1 MKTDSAIPA
10 PAPAASARYRSRR
23 VSPGSIVRYAL
34 LTAISVVM
42 ILPFVWMLST
52 SLKEPS
58 DIFVFPPKWIPSPIR
73 WANYS
78 EVLDAIPFGRFYW
91 NSVYIAALVT
101 VGTVLFASLSGYAFA
116 RIPFVGRNAVFL
128 LLLSTMMIPHEATSI
143 PMFLF
148 MRELNFLNTHVP
160 LIIVPIFGAG
170 GVFGIFV
177 MRQFFLT
184 LPKELEEAAMIDGC
198 SRVGIY
204 GRIMLPLAGPAIAT
218 LTIFTFLTCWNE
230 FYDPLI
236 FLNDRNLMTI
246 PLGLSLFTDEA
257 GTAWHHL
264 MAASVMA
271 TLPLLIV
278 FFFAQKQFIAGVA
291 MTGLKD

>member
-1 MKTDSAIPA
+1 MKAEPI
-10 PAPAASARYRSRR
+10 ARPS
-23 VSPGSIVRYAL
+23 SPRFRFRPGVLIHYSILAV
-34 LTAISVVM
+34 ISVLM

-58 DIFVFPPKWIPSPIR
+58 DIFVFPPEWIPSPIR
-73 WANYS
+73 WENYA
-78 EVLDAIPFGRFYW
+78 EVLRTIPFGRFYF
-91 NSVYIAALVT
+91 NSVYIAVLVT
-101 VGTVLFASLSGYAFA
+101 AGTVLFTSLSGYAFG
-116 RIPFVGRNAVFL
+116 RIPFVGRNLVFL
-128 LLLSTMMIPHEATSI
+128 ILLSTMMIPHEATSI

-148 MRELNFLNTHVP
+148 MRELGFLDSHFP
-160 LIIVPIFGAG
+160 LIVVPIFGAG
-170 GVFGIFV
+170 GVFGVFV

-198 SRVGIY
+198 SRFGIY
-204 GRIMLPLAGPAIAT
+204 WRIMMPLAGPAIST

-236 FLNDRNLMTI
+236 FVNSRELMTI

-257 GTAWHHL
+257 GTAWHLL
-264 MAASVMA
+264 MSASVMA

-278 FFFAQKQFIAGVA
+278 FFFAQKQFMEGVA

>member
-1 MKTDSAIPA
+1 MKAEPMIKPA
-10 PAPAASARYRSRR
+10 PR
-23 VSPGSIVRYAL
+23 VRLRPGVLLHYLILAIV
-34 LTAISVVM
+34 SVVM

-58 DIFVFPPKWIPSPIR
+58 DIFVFPPRWIPSPIR
-73 WANYS
+73 WENYS
-78 EVLDAIPFGRFYW
+78 EVLQAIPFGRFYF

-101 VGTVLFASLSGYAFA
+101 IGTVLFASLSGYAFG
-116 RIPFVGRNAVFL
+116 RIPFVGRNLVFL
-128 LLLSTMMIPHEATSI
+128 ILLSTMMIPHEATSI

-148 MRELNFLNTHVP
+148 MRDLGFINTHFP
-160 LIIVPIFGAG
+160 LIVVPIFGAG
-170 GVFGIFV
+170 GVFGVFV

-198 SRVGIY
+198 SRFGIY
-204 GRIMLPLAGPAIAT
+204 WRIMLPLAGPAIST

-236 FLNDRNLMTI
+236 FVNSRELMTI

-257 GTAWHHL
+257 GTAWHLL
-264 MAASVMA
+264 MSASVMA
-271 TLPLLIV
+271 TLPLLII
-278 FFFAQKQFIAGVA
+278 FFFAQKQFMEGVA

>member
-1 MKTDSAIPA
+1 MKAEPMIKPA
-10 PAPAASARYRSRR
+10 PR
-23 VSPGSIVRYAL
+23 VRLRPGVL
-34 LTAISVVM
+34 LHYLILTLISVIM

-58 DIFVFPPKWIPSPIR
+58 DIFVFPPQWIPSPIR
-73 WANYS
+73 WENYS
-78 EVLDAIPFGRFYW
+78 EVLQAIPFGRFYF

-101 VGTVLFASLSGYAFA
+101 IGTVLFASLSGYAFG
-116 RIPFVGRNAVFL
+116 RIPFVGRNLVFL
-128 LLLSTMMIPHEATSI
+128 ILLSTMMIPHEATSI

-148 MRELNFLNTHVP
+148 MRDLGFINTHFP
-160 LIIVPIFGAG
+160 LIVVPIFGAG
-170 GVFGIFV
+170 GVFGVFV

-198 SRVGIY
+198 SRFGIY
-204 GRIMLPLAGPAIAT
+204 WRIMLPLAGPAIST

-236 FLNDRNLMTI
+236 FVNSRELMTI

-257 GTAWHHL
+257 GTSWHLL
-264 MAASVMA
+264 MSASVMA
-271 TLPLLIV
+271 TLPLLII
-278 FFFAQKQFIAGVA
+278 FFFAQKQFMEGVA

>member
-1 MKTDSAIPA
+1 MIKPA
-10 PAPAASARYRSRR
+10 PR
-23 VSPGSIVRYAL
+23 VRLRPGVL
-34 LTAISVVM
+34 LHYLILTLISVIM

-58 DIFVFPPKWIPSPIR
+58 DIFVFPPQWIPSPIR
-73 WANYS
+73 WENYS
-78 EVLDAIPFGRFYW
+78 EVLQAIPFGRFYF

-101 VGTVLFASLSGYAFA
+101 IGTVLFASLSGYAFG
-116 RIPFVGRNAVFL
+116 RIPFVGRNLVFL
-128 LLLSTMMIPHEATSI
+128 ILLSTMMIPHEATSI

-148 MRELNFLNTHVP
+148 MRDLGFINTHFP
-160 LIIVPIFGAG
+160 LIVVPIFGAG
-170 GVFGIFV
+170 GVFGVFV

-198 SRVGIY
+198 SRFGIY
-204 GRIMLPLAGPAIAT
+204 WRIMLPLAGPAIST

-236 FLNDRNLMTI
+236 FVNSRELMTI

-257 GTAWHHL
+257 GTSWHLL
-264 MAASVMA
+264 MSASVMA
-271 TLPLLIV
+271 TLPLLII
-278 FFFAQKQFIAGVA
+278 FFFAQKQFMEGVA